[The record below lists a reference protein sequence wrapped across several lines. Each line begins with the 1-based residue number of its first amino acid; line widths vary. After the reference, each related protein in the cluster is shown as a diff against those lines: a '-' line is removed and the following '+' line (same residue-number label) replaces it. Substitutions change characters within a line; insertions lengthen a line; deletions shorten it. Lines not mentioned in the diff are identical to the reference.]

1 MSIQTLRGLSPSRC
15 KAMEAIVAVYSDWGI
30 GSGGTQP
37 VVLKADRAH
46 FKELTDG
53 AAVIVGRKTLGDF
66 PGGRPLKGR
75 HNIVVTRQDIEVA
88 GAQVA
93 HSTGEALTLAAEYE
107 RCLVIGGASVYRQ
120 FMPYLDTVHVTKIDL
135 TPQSDSY
142 FENLDSSP
150 DWERIDEERW
160 QSEGDIRYCFVT
172 YKRRA

>member
-1 MSIQTLRGLSPSRC
+1 
-15 KAMEAIVAVYSDWGI
+15 MEAIVAVYSDWGI

-66 PGGRPLKGR
+66 PGGRPLNGR

-93 HSTGEALTLAAEYE
+93 HSTGEALALRRNMSAALLSAARRCTGSSCRISTRYTL
-107 RCLVIGGASVYRQ
+107 
-120 FMPYLDTVHVTKIDL
+120 
-135 TPQSDSY
+135 
-142 FENLDSSP
+142 
-150 DWERIDEERW
+150 
-160 QSEGDIRYCFVT
+160 
-172 YKRRA
+172 RR

>member
-1 MSIQTLRGLSPSRC
+1 
-15 KAMEAIVAVYSDWGI
+15 MEAIVAVYSDWGI

-93 HSTGEALTLAAEYE
+93 HSTGEALTLAAKYE

-150 DWERIDEERW
+150 DWERTDEERW

>member
-1 MSIQTLRGLSPSRC
+1 
-15 KAMEAIVAVYSDWGI
+15 MEAIVAVYSDWGI

-37 VVLKADRAH
+37 VVLKADRTH

-135 TPQSDSY
+135 APQFDSY

-150 DWERIDEERW
+150 NWERIDEELW

>member
-1 MSIQTLRGLSPSRC
+1 
-15 KAMEAIVAVYSDWGI
+15 MEAIVAVYSDWGI

-46 FKELTDG
+46 FRELTDG

-75 HNIVVTRQDIEVA
+75 HNIVVTRQDIEVP

-93 HSTGEALTLAAEYE
+93 HSTEEALTLAAEYE

-120 FMPYLDTVHVTKIDL
+120 FMPYLDTVHITKIDL
-135 TPQSDSY
+135 ALQSDSY

>member
-1 MSIQTLRGLSPSRC
+1 
-15 KAMEAIVAVYSDWGI
+15 MEAIVAVYSDWGI

-107 RCLVIGGASVYRQ
+107 RCLVIGGASAYRQ
-120 FMPYLDTVHVTKIDL
+120 LKPYLDTVHVTKIDL
-135 TPQSDSY
+135 APQSDSY

-150 DWERIDEERW
+150 NWERIDEERW

>member
-1 MSIQTLRGLSPSRC
+1 
-15 KAMEAIVAVYSDWGI
+15 MEAIVAVYSDWGI

-66 PGGRPLKGR
+66 PGGRPLNGR

-135 TPQSDSY
+135 APQSDSY

-150 DWERIDEERW
+150 DWELSLIH
-160 QSEGDIRYCFVT
+160 I
-172 YKRRA
+172 